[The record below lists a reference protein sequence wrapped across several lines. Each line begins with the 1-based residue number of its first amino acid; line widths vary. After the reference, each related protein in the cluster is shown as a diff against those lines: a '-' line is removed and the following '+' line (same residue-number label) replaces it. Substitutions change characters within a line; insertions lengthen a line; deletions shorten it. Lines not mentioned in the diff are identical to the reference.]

1 MSTTSPRSTDMK
13 LEIVVA
19 NGSECYA
26 AYRVA
31 EQSGAE
37 LPS

>member
-1 MSTTSPRSTDMK
+1 MSTTSPRIDMK
-13 LEIVVA
+13 FGVVVA
-19 NGSECYA
+19 NWSEWYA
-26 AYRVA
+26 TYMVA